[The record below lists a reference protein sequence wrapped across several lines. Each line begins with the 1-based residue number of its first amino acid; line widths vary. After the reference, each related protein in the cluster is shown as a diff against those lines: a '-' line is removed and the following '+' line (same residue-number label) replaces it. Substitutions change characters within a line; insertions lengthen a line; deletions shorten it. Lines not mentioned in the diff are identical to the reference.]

1 MRASTKTGHMI
12 SPFMY
17 PLQGPFVPL
26 SEAHFLTVT
35 PEMSVY
41 FGLPKLA
48 SRDLERKIGGKE
60 GTGHNG
66 CKKRTR
72 GSQGWVRE
80 SSYILISKATL
91 L

>member
-1 MRASTKTGHMI
+1 M
-12 SPFMY
+12 
-17 PLQGPFVPL
+17 PLL

-35 PEMSVY
+35 PEMSVH

-48 SRDLERKIGGKE
+48 SRDLERKIDGKE

-66 CKKRTR
+66 RKKRTR
-72 GSQGWVRE
+72 ASQGWVPE
-80 SSYILISKATL
+80 ICYILISKATL

>member
-17 PLQGPFVPL
+17 PLQGSFVPLL

-35 PEMSVY
+35 PEMSVH

-60 GTGHNG
+60 GTGHDG
-66 CKKRTR
+66 CKKKDKRIPGMGT
-72 GSQGWVRE
+72 
-80 SSYILISKATL
+80 
-91 L
+91 